1 MLLDLQPA
9 TQVQGELDLFADPDV
24 HEPAGKDKARPAL
37 MAAVDALNLRF
48 GRDAVHLGNSSI
60 ASNGHEVRSW
70 STKQERRSPR
80 YTTRWD
86 EMPVVKA

>member
-1 MLLDLQPA
+1 
-9 TQVQGELDLFADPDV
+9 
-24 HEPAGKDKARPAL
+24 

-80 YTTRWD
+80 YTTRWG